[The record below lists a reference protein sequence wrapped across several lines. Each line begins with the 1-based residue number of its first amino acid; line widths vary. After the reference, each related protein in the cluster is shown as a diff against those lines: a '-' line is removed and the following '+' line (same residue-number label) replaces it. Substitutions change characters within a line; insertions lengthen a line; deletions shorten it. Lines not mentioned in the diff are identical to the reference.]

1 MLSSINKV
9 NLKFEVNVNKKYILV
24 LVALT
29 IVLSA
34 CTTTAGERGPAGE
47 QGPAGE
53 VSQEEIEA
61 AVNAALTEEEAEV
74 SGTLVIYSGRKE
86 SLVSEIIAEFESTS
100 GVTVEVLSLIHI

>member
-34 CTTTAGERGPAGE
+34 CTTAGERGPAGE

-61 AVNAALTEEEAEV
+61 AVNAALTE
-74 SGTLVIYSGRKE
+74 KKQK
-86 SLVSEIIAEFESTS
+86 
-100 GVTVEVLSLIHI
+100 